1 MPEPLLQEPAAI
13 FLTII
18 AVILIAPL
26 LTERVRLPGIVG
38 LIVGGVIIGR
48 HGLNLL
54 VTGPVITLFGEVG
67 LIYLMFNAG
76 LEIDLQQL
84 GRQIKKPIVFAS
96 ISYVLP
102 QASGIVLGRLF
113 GLSWSGSVLLGAVY
127 ASQTLLAYP
136 ILSKL
141 GIIKNEAVAIT
152 MGATVFTDV
161 VSLLVLAVITG
172 SQNSG
177 ISVLYIGK
185 LVGLTVLYTVVILWG
200 VPRLGR
206 LFFRH
211 FSGNVVEFQ
220 FVLVVL
226 FVAAVAAQLIG
237 IHTIV
242 GAFLAGLAI
251 NETLSEQSRAIK
263 NVLFLGNSF
272 FVPLFLVTVGMR
284 LDPAA
289 VVANERTLLIG
300 LSLTVAVYVTKFLA
314 SWITA
319 RLYGYSRDQMMTSWG
334 LSQAQAAATLATILV
349 GTEAGVFP
357 EYIFNA
363 AILMILFTSV
373 SSPLLVQHFGEKLKP
388 PREEEE
394 HRPEFNRI
402 LVPIVASD
410 PPAQALNLASMLARS
425 QDGKLLVLNLASEDK
440 PLKTRR
446 EKLKA
451 DFLKQPETEV
461 ELLDR
466 IEESFQHG
474 ILKEAV
480 ESQASMILLDWPQEE
495 QSNRRIFDRLVDEVI
510 WEAKVPVAVARLKSI
525 RRGT

>member
-1 MPEPLLQEPAAI
+1 M
-13 FLTII
+13 
-18 AVILIAPL
+18 
-26 LTERVRLPGIVG
+26 
-38 LIVGGVIIGR
+38 
-48 HGLNLL
+48 
-54 VTGPVITLFGEVG
+54 
-67 LIYLMFNAG
+67 
-76 LEIDLQQL
+76 
-84 GRQIKKPIVFAS
+84 
-96 ISYVLP
+96 
-102 QASGIVLGRLF
+102 
-113 GLSWSGSVLLGAVY
+113 
-127 ASQTLLAYP
+127 
-136 ILSKL
+136 
-141 GIIKNEAVAIT
+141 
-152 MGATVFTDV
+152 
-161 VSLLVLAVITG
+161 
-172 SQNSG
+172 
-177 ISVLYIGK
+177 
-185 LVGLTVLYTVVILWG
+185 LYTVVILWG

-263 NVLFLGNSF
+263 NVLFLGDSF

-373 SSPLLVQHFGEKLKP
+373 SSPLLVQHFGENSASPGRGRTSPGIQPDPGPNRGERPTGAGAESGEYAGPL
-388 PREEEE
+388 PRREAAGAQPGVG
-394 HRPEFNRI
+394 RQAI
-402 LVPIVASD
+402 KD
-410 PPAQALNLASMLARS
+410 PP
-425 QDGKLLVLNLASEDK
+425 GK
-440 PLKTRR
+440 
-446 EKLKA
+446 
-451 DFLKQPETEV
+451 
-461 ELLDR
+461 
-466 IEESFQHG
+466 
-474 ILKEAV
+474 V
-480 ESQASMILLDWPQEE
+480 ES
-495 QSNRRIFDRLVDEVI
+495 
-510 WEAKVPVAVARLKSI
+510 
-525 RRGT
+525 